1 MSYEYLE
8 HHGILGQRW
17 GVRRFQN
24 PDGSYTSEGKK
35 RHAADTSGESTG
47 TKVKRVLR
55 KAQHVSDAVTVA
67 KSKANPHSTYAY
79 DNATKGPMGQTKSR
93 RQADYEARRGISGT
107 YEMEYMKG
115 KKIREAEKRE
125 KEYEEKISRKEAK
138 KLNKDAKSRL
148 SGDVNQNAIGIFQKN
163 GDILFVDR
171 KIAEKYGP
179 GVAEKKALEYIEKA
193 TRERKKLKKASDY
206 AEEKALVDEL
216 LKDFNGDAEELAVL
230 KDLERSYK

>member
-8 HHGILGQRW
+8 HHGILGQKW
-17 GVRRFQN
+17 GVRRYQN
-24 PDGSYTSEGKK
+24 PDGSYTAEGKK
-35 RHAADTSGESTG
+35 RHAADGESTG
-47 TKVKRVLR
+47 SKIKSGLR
-55 KAQHVSDAVTVA
+55 KAQHVADKATIIRA
-67 KSKANPHSTYAY
+67 KTKVGSTDTY
-79 DNATKGPMGQTKSR
+79 DKATKGPMGQTKSR

-107 YEMEYMKG
+107 YEMKYLEG
-115 KKIREAEKRE
+115 KKVREAEKRE
-125 KEYEEKISRKEAK
+125 KEYEERISMKEAK

-148 SGDVNQNAIGIFQKN
+148 SGDVNQNAIGIYQKN

-193 TRERKKLKKASDY
+193 TRERKKLKKATDY
-206 AEEKALVDEL
+206 AEEKALVDKM